1 VTLARWG
8 EYVHFKKEE
17 FDCKHTGENQMQ
29 HEFMLKLV
37 TLRLRYAKP
46 LRVTSGYRD
55 VTHPAEARKSISGAH
70 SHGVAVD
77 LAVQGADAY
86 RVLELATTLGF
97 TGIGVQQKGDG
108 RFIHLDTY
116 TDYPRVWS
124 Y

>member
-1 VTLARWG
+1 MTPARWS
-8 EYVHFKKEE
+8 EYVNFKKEE
-17 FDCKHTGENQMQ
+17 FDCKHTGENQMK

-37 TLRLRYAKP
+37 TLRLQFGKP

-55 VTHPAEARKSISGAH
+55 ITHPAEARKSISGAH

-86 RVLELATTLGF
+86 RIIQLATTLGF
-97 TGIGVQQKGDG
+97 TGLGVQQKGDG
-108 RFIHLDTY
+108 RFIHLDIH
-116 TDYPRVWS
+116 TDYPRMWS